1 MRYGVPITALRR
13 ANGLTSDHLLLA
25 RRTVIIPG
33 EWYKGGVNLSP
44 RPVEGE
50 EEEVRKGKVRRF
62 MVGCKVAEYVPLLC
76 YHF

>member
-1 MRYGVPITALRR
+1 
-13 ANGLTSDHLLLA
+13 
-25 RRTVIIPG
+25 VIIPG
-33 EWYKGGVNLSP
+33 EWYKGGVSLSP

-76 YHF
+76 YHL